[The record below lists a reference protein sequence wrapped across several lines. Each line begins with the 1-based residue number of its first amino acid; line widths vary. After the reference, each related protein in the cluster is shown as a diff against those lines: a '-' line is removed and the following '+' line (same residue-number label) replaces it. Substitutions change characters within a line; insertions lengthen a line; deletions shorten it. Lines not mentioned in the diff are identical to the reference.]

1 MKFFLEGVEDVDY
14 VKLLEEKNNEEEVA
28 SVRNNT
34 ILKLEEDD
42 IEILRKCLLF
52 QNWDQSTFL
61 QFIEDNHIYLRQF
74 K

>member
-14 VKLLEEKNNEEEVA
+14 VKLLEEKNIEDETK
-28 SVRNNT
+28 SVQHNSK
-34 ILKLEEDD
+34 LKLEENDL
-42 IEILRKCLLF
+42 EILRSCLLF